1 MAFFGVTKQFLKNG
15 MPSKYKTKEPCPECG
30 SKDNVAVYDDGH
42 KHCFGCGWQF
52 QPKKNFKKP
61 TYEPMKKEWK
71 PITPIPCALPKR
83 GITEET
89 CKFFNYGIS
98 QFNGTDCQVA
108 TYRNQSGL
116 VAAQHIRFKDKRFI
130 WKGDLTDIKLWGQ
143 ELWRQQN
150 TGGVFVTITEG
161 EIDAMSVAQATV
173 SASGNYF
180 PVVSLPSG
188 AQSATKYVA
197 ANLSWLSQF
206 VRIVICFDS
215 DAAGVDA
222 AEKVAKILPTGKA
235 AIANL
240 PRKDANEMLLAGES
254 ELLRDLLF
262 KASPIRPDNIFS
274 AYDLWEDL
282 VKEDNSK
289 ICSYPFPELNKMV
302 QGYRKQ
308 SLTTICAGTGVG
320 KSLLCREMA
329 HHFLVNGLKVG
340 WIGLEESSKR
350 SMQGILSIAL
360 NKPLHIDEK
369 AVDEKELR
377 QAFEYLFSDNKFVLL
392 QHFGSLDPDR
402 LIDQIT
408 YMATGEECD
417 VIFLDHLSL
426 VVSGLSDGDERKQI
440 DVCCTKLR
448 QVVEKTGVG
457 LVMVSHLRRT
467 DGKPAEEGGD
477 INLAALRGSQSIA
490 QLSDLVICGIRSQ
503 QATEKSNELELK
515 VLKNRHSGC
524 LGKADKLEYNE
535 TTGRLTA
542 SLSDFL

>member
-1 MAFFGVTKQFLKNG
+1 MRTGK
-15 MPSKYKTKEPCPECG
+15 MSSKYKSKEPCPECG

-52 QPKKNFKKP
+52 QPKKISKKP
-61 TYEPMKKEWK
+61 TYQPMKKEWS
-71 PITPIPCALPKR
+71 PLTAIPCELPKR
-83 GITEET
+83 GINLET

-98 QFNGTDCQVA
+98 QFSGTDCQVA

-130 WKGDLTDIKLWGQ
+130 WKGDLSDIKLWGQ

-173 SASGNYF
+173 SATGNYF

-215 DAAGVDA
+215 DSAGVDA

-282 VKEDNSK
+282 VKEDTSRV
-289 ICSYPFPELNKMV
+289 CSYPFPELNRMA
-302 QGYRKQ
+302 QGFRKQ
-308 SLTTICAGTGVG
+308 SLTTICAGTGIG
-320 KSLLCREMA
+320 KTLLCREMA
-329 HHFLVNGLKVG
+329 HHFIANGLKVG

-369 AVDEKELR
+369 AVDEAELR
-377 QAFEYLFSDNKFVLL
+377 QAFDYLFSDNRFILL

-457 LVMVSHLRRT
+457 LVMVSHIRRT

-477 INLAALRGSQSIA
+477 VNLQSLRGSSSIA

-503 QATEKSNELELK
+503 QASEKSNELELK

-535 TTGRLTA
+535 TTGRLSA
-542 SLSDFL
+542 PLSQFT

>member
-1 MAFFGVTKQFLKNG
+1 MAFFGVTRLSLKNG
-15 MPSKYKTKEPCPECG
+15 MPSKYKSKEPCPECG

-52 QPKKNFKKP
+52 QPKKIFKKP
-61 TYEPMKKEWK
+61 TYQPMKKEWS
-71 PITPIPCALPKR
+71 PLTAIPCDLPKR
-83 GITEET
+83 GINLET

-98 QFNGTDCQVA
+98 QYSGTDCQVA
-108 TYRNQSGL
+108 TYRDQSGL

-130 WKGDLTDIKLWGQ
+130 WKGDLSDIKLWGQ

-173 SASGNYF
+173 SSSGNYF

-215 DAAGVDA
+215 DTAGLDA
-222 AEKVAKILPTGKA
+222 AEKVAKVLPTGKA

-282 VKEDNSK
+282 VKEDTSRV
-289 ICSYPFPELNKMV
+289 CSYPFPELNRMA
-302 QGYRKQ
+302 QGFRKQ
-308 SLTTICAGTGVG
+308 SLTTICAGTGIG
-320 KSLLCREMA
+320 KTLLCREMA
-329 HHFLVNGLKVG
+329 HHFISNGLKVG

-369 AVDEKELR
+369 AVDQSELR
-377 QAFEYLFSDNKFVLL
+377 QAFDYLFSDNRFILL

-457 LVMVSHLRRT
+457 LVMVSHIRRT

-477 INLAALRGSQSIA
+477 VNLQSLRGSSSIA

-535 TTGRLTA
+535 TTGRLSA
-542 SLSDFL
+542 PLSQFT

>member
-1 MAFFGVTKQFLKNG
+1 MRTGK
-15 MPSKYKTKEPCPECG
+15 MPSKYKSKEPCPECG

-52 QPKKNFKKP
+52 QPKKISKKP
-61 TYEPMKKEWK
+61 TYQPMKKEWS
-71 PITPIPCALPKR
+71 PLTAIPCDLPKR
-83 GITEET
+83 GINLET

-98 QFNGTDCQVA
+98 QFSGTDCQVA
-108 TYRNQSGL
+108 TYRDQSGL

-130 WKGDLTDIKLWGQ
+130 WKGDLSDIKLWGQ

-215 DAAGVDA
+215 DTAGMDA
-222 AEKVAKILPTGKA
+222 AQKVAKILPTGKA

-282 VKEDNSK
+282 VKEDTSRV
-289 ICSYPFPELNKMV
+289 CSYPFPELNRMA
-302 QGYRKQ
+302 QGFRKQ
-308 SLTTICAGTGVG
+308 SLTTICAGTGIG
-320 KSLLCREMA
+320 KTLLCREMA
-329 HHFLVNGLKVG
+329 HHFIANGLKVG

-369 AVDEKELR
+369 AVDEAELR
-377 QAFEYLFSDNKFVLL
+377 QAFDYLFSDNRFILL

-457 LVMVSHLRRT
+457 LVMVSHIRRT

-477 INLAALRGSQSIA
+477 VNLQSLRGSSSIA

-503 QATEKSNELELK
+503 QASEKSNELELK

-535 TTGRLTA
+535 TTGRLSA
-542 SLSDFL
+542 PLSQFT

>member
-1 MAFFGVTKQFLKNG
+1 
-15 MPSKYKTKEPCPECG
+15 MPSKYKSKEPCPECG

-52 QPKKNFKKP
+52 QPKKISKKP
-61 TYEPMKKEWK
+61 TYQPMKKEWS
-71 PITPIPCALPKR
+71 PLTAIPCDLPKR
-83 GITEET
+83 GINLET

-98 QFNGTDCQVA
+98 QFSGTDCQVA
-108 TYRNQSGL
+108 TYRDQSGL

-130 WKGDLTDIKLWGQ
+130 WKGDLSDIKLWGQ

-215 DAAGVDA
+215 DTAGMDA
-222 AEKVAKILPTGKA
+222 AQKVAKILPTGKA

-282 VKEDNSK
+282 VKEDTSRV
-289 ICSYPFPELNKMV
+289 CSYPFPELNRMA
-302 QGYRKQ
+302 QGFRKQ
-308 SLTTICAGTGVG
+308 SLTTICAGTGIG
-320 KSLLCREMA
+320 KTLLCREMA
-329 HHFLVNGLKVG
+329 HHFISNGLKVG

-369 AVDEKELR
+369 AVDEAELR
-377 QAFEYLFSDNKFVLL
+377 QAFDYLFSDNRFILL

-457 LVMVSHLRRT
+457 LVMVSHIRRT

-477 INLAALRGSQSIA
+477 VNLQSLRGSSSIA

-535 TTGRLTA
+535 TTGRLSA
-542 SLSDFL
+542 PLSQFT